1 MKLFRLVLV
10 AFNHEQVWRFLEICE
25 SYCYYIFFG
34 YCCSQKLCLL
44 VLVSSPSGGYD
55 FCCFAQV
62 PVRHFCCWALFQFVL
77 CLIPK
82 TWVEV
87 VSSLWTC
94 QLKRSKWLV
103 WYLSV
108 MAFPRFSQRFKIS
121 MFYVESWEK
130 SFCAEILWKFLGTLS
145 WWQTRYNFRQLWLSE
160 LYVVLASK
168 PEEWVMML
176 LFFLQMWIGYSLSIW
191 IFRYCI

>member
-1 MKLFRLVLV
+1 MKVFHLVLV
-10 AFNHEQVWRFLEICE
+10 IFNHEQVWKFLEICE
-25 SYCYYIFFG
+25 SYCYFIVIFFC

-55 FCCFAQV
+55 FCCFAQA
-62 PVRHFCCWALFQFVL
+62 PVRHFCCLALFQFVL
-77 CLIPK
+77 CLIQK

-94 QLKRSKWLV
+94 QLKESSGLY

-108 MAFPRFSQRFKIS
+108 MTFPRFSQGFKIS
-121 MFYVESWEK
+121 AFYAEAWEK
-130 SFCAEILWKFLGTLS
+130 SLCRDFVKISS
-145 WWQTRYNFRQLWLSE
+145 WETRYNFRQLWLSE

-168 PEEWVMML
+168 PDEWVMML
-176 LFFLQMWIGYSLSIW
+176 LFFLQIWIGFSLSIW
-191 IFRYCI
+191 IFRSCI

>member
-1 MKLFRLVLV
+1 M
-10 AFNHEQVWRFLEICE
+10 RFLEICE

-94 QLKRSKWLV
+94 QLKEASGLFDIFLLWLFQGFHRGLRFPCFMLTHERKV
-103 WYLSV
+103 SV
-108 MAFPRFSQRFKIS
+108 QRFCENFLELFPDERQDTIS
-121 MFYVESWEK
+121 D
-130 SFCAEILWKFLGTLS
+130 
-145 WWQTRYNFRQLWLSE
+145 NWLSE

>member
-1 MKLFRLVLV
+1 M
-10 AFNHEQVWRFLEICE
+10 EISWDLWE
-25 SYCYYIFFG
+25 LLLLYIFWLLLQSEALFISFG
-34 YCCSQKLCLL
+34 LKSKWWVWLL
-44 VLVSSPSGGYD
+44 LFCSSPSEALLLLGSLSV
-55 FCCFAQV
+55 CTV
-62 PVRHFCCWALFQFVL
+62 PNTKNLSRGCIKSVDM
-77 CLIPK
+77 P
-82 TWVEV
+82 T
-87 VSSLWTC
+87 
-94 QLKRSKWLV
+94 KRSKWLV

-145 WWQTRYNFRQLWLSE
+145 WWETRYNFRQLWLSE